1 MKTVQE
7 RDHPAAPLRPAPA
20 SAARGR
26 DAAGTQTI
34 ARAIDVIRQ
43 VASANGSGLR
53 LADLAR
59 ATGLS
64 APTAHRIASA
74 LVEGGLLRKDAVQRR
89 YRLGDFAIGLGLLSD
104 PMMRLRESCRPYLS
118 RLAQETGDTAFLVLR
133 SGADA
138 VCIDRVEGSFPIRA
152 LTLEVGSCRPLGVGA
167 AGLAILSSMSA
178 DERAAVYAQ
187 RREAI
192 YAYERLAIGELER
205 QAGAAHQ
212 RGYAVSSGVVM
223 PGVIG
228 VGRVLRLPGTALAAI
243 SVAAISQRL
252 DGARVEAVA
261 ALLAREV
268 AGIERHFGVAR
279 PEGRVA

>member
-1 MKTVQE
+1 MKTQQARRPSE
-7 RDHPAAPLRPAPA
+7 APLRPSPA
-20 SAARGR
+20 VRER
-26 DAAGTQTI
+26 DTSGTQAI
-34 ARAIDVIRQ
+34 ARAIEVVRQ
-43 VASANGSGLR
+43 VASAQGEGLR

-59 ATGLS
+59 STGLS
-64 APTAHRIASA
+64 APTAHRIAAA
-74 LVEGGLLRKDAVQRR
+74 LVDGGLLRKDAVERR

-104 PMMRLRESCRPYLS
+104 PMMRLREACRPFLS

-138 VCIDRVEGSFPIRA
+138 VCVDRVEGSFPIRA
-152 LTLEVGSCRPLGVGA
+152 LTLDVGSCRPLGVGA
-167 AGLAILSSMSA
+167 AGLAILSSLGA

-187 RREAI
+187 RREAV
-192 YAYERLAIGELER
+192 YGFERLAVGELER
-205 QAGAAHQ
+205 LAGAAHQ
-212 RGYAVSSGVVM
+212 RGYAVSSGVVL

-228 VGRVLRLPGTALAAI
+228 VGRVLRLPGTALAAL

-252 DGARVEAVA
+252 DAARIEAVA

-279 PEGRVA
+279 PEGRAA